1 MASDF
6 DSAGEPTPEN
16 SGSDLMGII
25 ALAVT
30 ILSCGLLSPIGFI
43 LSAIGLIKP
52 PRGFSITAMLI
63 SLVATAL
70 WALTIFFL
78 IQVGTEFFKPFIT
91 MNLLSEAAN
100 TIENHRDA
108 DGQLPDDIEGN
119 KLIIDVLDGWENAV
133 RYEQAGDSFLIRSA
147 GPDEKMDTLDDIEV
161 GPDGVLMFG
170 TEQDAV
176 EEFSDEPIK
185 LEGQLD
191 DQ

>member
-43 LSAIGLIKP
+43 LSVIGLIKP

-78 IQVGTEFFKPFIT
+78 IQIGTEAVKPFIT

-185 LEGQLD
+185 LEGHLD

>member
-43 LSAIGLIKP
+43 LSVIGLIKP

-78 IQVGTEFFKPFIT
+78 IQVGTEAFKPFIT

-133 RYEQAGDSFLIRSA
+133 RYKQAGDSFLIRSA
-147 GPDEKMDTLDDIEV
+147 GPDERMDTLDDIEV

>member
-43 LSAIGLIKP
+43 LSVIGLIKP

-78 IQVGTEFFKPFIT
+78 IQVGTEAFKPFIT

-108 DGQLPDDIEGN
+108 DGKLPDDIEGN

-147 GPDEKMDTLDDIEV
+147 GPDERMDTLDDIEV
-161 GPDGVLMFG
+161 GSDGVLMFG